1 MSHQPETRKQKP
13 ETKFT
18 RRQLAAALST
28 SAVLLAQAPAPP
40 LPSNPD
46 EELKA
51 VKESIQ
57 QNLQQLAKFDLPMST
72 EPAVH
77 FRA

>member
-1 MSHQPETRKQKP
+1 MNEMSIKL
-13 ETKFT
+13 T
-18 RRQLAAALST
+18 RRETVLGLSA
-28 SAVLLAQAPAPP
+28 SAVLLAQTPSPP

-51 VKESIQ
+51 ARDQIQ
-57 QNLQQLAKFDLPMST
+57 QNLQQLDKVPMPMST

-77 FRA
+77 FKA

>member
-1 MSHQPETRKQKP
+1 M
-13 ETKFT
+13 KFT

-28 SAVLLAQAPAPP
+28 SAVLLAQAPAP

-51 VKESIQ
+51 VKDTIR
-57 QNLQQLAKFDLPMST
+57 QNSEQLAKVDLPMAT

-77 FRA
+77 FKA